1 MKTYLG
7 EAYLPRSRAAALD
20 EAVKRLEAAAGSPP
34 DGAPAVRYV
43 RSTFVPDDET
53 CFHVFEAISAD
64 AVREAGER
72 AFVTFDRIV
81 EAVE

>member
-20 EAVKRLEAAAGSPP
+20 EAVKRLQASAGPA

-43 RSTFVPDDET
+43 RSTFVPEDET
-53 CFHVFEAISAD
+53 CFHIFEADSAE
-64 AVREAGER
+64 AVRKAGER
-72 AFVTFDRIV
+72 ASVTFDRIV